1 MTIAFYAPM
10 KPPDHPIPSGDREI
24 ARLLMHAIA
33 RTGYSVE
40 LACRLASR
48 VGDGNPVRQER
59 LQVLGQALARL
70 LVARYQRRPAAKR
83 PRAWF
88 TYHLYYK
95 AADWIGPAVSESLA
109 IPYLV
114 AEASVAPKRAGGPW
128 DLGHR
133 ATLQAI
139 DQAAAIISFNP
150 TDQECMPEG
159 ATAHLLRPFVDVG
172 PYAAAAA
179 TSDSHRAT
187 LAERYRLDT
196 RQPWLLA
203 VGMMRQGDKL
213 ASYRVLVKAL
223 SQVLDHAWQLV
234 VVGDGP
240 ARNDVEASFGGI
252 PSNRLRFVGVQEP
265 EVLPVHYAACD
276 ILLWPAINEAYGMA
290 LLEAQA
296 ASLPVI
302 AGASGGVPWIVRQQ
316 RTGLLVP
323 PGDVASF
330 ASAVE
335 TLLKDHTKRAA
346 MADAAGRVA
355 AAEHSIDGA
364 TAALTPI
371 LRAVVDEP

>member
-10 KPPDHPIPSGDREI
+10 KPPDHPVPSGDREV
-24 ARLLMHAIA
+24 ARLLMEAIA
-33 RTGYSVE
+33 RAGYSVE

-48 VGDGNPVRQER
+48 VGDGDLIRQER

-95 AADWIGPAVSESLA
+95 AADWVGPAVCKGLA

-133 ATLQAI
+133 TILQAL

-150 TDQECMPEG
+150 SDQECLPVG
-159 ATAHLLRPFVDVG
+159 ATAHLLRPFLDTR

-179 TSDSHRAT
+179 ASETHRAT
-187 LAERYRLDT
+187 LAERYRLDVQ
-196 RQPWLLA
+196 QPWLLA

-213 ASYRVLVKAL
+213 ASYRVLAEAL
-223 SQVLDHAWQLV
+223 CQVLDHPWELV

-240 ARNDVEASFGGI
+240 ARNDVEASFDGI
-252 PSNRLRFVGVQEP
+252 LSDRLRFVGAQEP
-265 EVLPVHYAACD
+265 EILPVFYAACD
-276 ILLWPAINEAYGMA
+276 LLLWPAINEAYGMA

-296 ASLPVI
+296 TSLPVI
-302 AGASGGVPWIVRQQ
+302 AGASGGVPWIVRQE
-316 RTGLLVP
+316 RTGLLAQ
-323 PGDVASF
+323 PGDVAAF

-335 TLLKDHTKRAA
+335 ALLKDPAMRAN
-346 MADAAGRVA
+346 MADAAGKVA

-364 TAALTPI
+364 AAALAPI
-371 LRAVVDEP
+371 LGSVAGKS